1 MIDPSGK
8 IFGAIALF
16 SKQNSA
22 PGEFLSTEV
31 FSAIAAQVSQAIER
45 KHAEQKLIN
54 KEMLLR
60 TIVGTIPDLV
70 WLKDSNGRYLFCNE
84 VFERLYGAKE
94 AEIIGKT
101 DYDFVSPELADFFC
115 SYDRKVMLTGQQS
128 VNEEFVT
135 FAADQQEAFLET
147 KKNPL
152 RDAQGN
158 LIGILGIARD
168 ISEHKK
174 MQEKLQRQA
183 ITDELT
189 GIYNR
194 RHFMYR
200 AEEEVQRMRRYGG
213 AGSLLMLDLDSFKR
227 VNDVFGHPVGDTV
240 LQSVTE
246 ICQQMLRCNDVFGRI
261 GGEEFAILL
270 METDV
275 EQAKLVAER
284 VRKSIEE
291 AVFFAKADQAITLS
305 VSIGVTQ
312 YNSPDDTL
320 LQLLSRADNALY
332 AAKNGGRNR
341 VVVG

>member
-1 MIDPSGK
+1 
-8 IFGAIALF
+8 
-16 SKQNSA
+16 
-22 PGEFLSTEV
+22 
-31 FSAIAAQVSQAIER
+31 
-45 KHAEQKLIN
+45 
-54 KEMLLR
+54 MLLR

-101 DYDFVSPELADFFC
+101 DYDFVSPELADLFC

-147 KKNPL
+147 KKTPL

-194 RHFMYR
+194 RHFMFR

-312 YNSPDDTL
+312 YNSPEDTL

>member
-1 MIDPSGK
+1 
-8 IFGAIALF
+8 
-16 SKQNSA
+16 
-22 PGEFLSTEV
+22 
-31 FSAIAAQVSQAIER
+31 
-45 KHAEQKLIN
+45 
-54 KEMLLR
+54 
-60 TIVGTIPDLV
+60 
-70 WLKDSNGRYLFCNE
+70 
-84 VFERLYGAKE
+84 
-94 AEIIGKT
+94 
-101 DYDFVSPELADFFC
+101 
-115 SYDRKVMLTGQQS
+115 
-128 VNEEFVT
+128 
-135 FAADQQEAFLET
+135 
-147 KKNPL
+147 
-152 RDAQGN
+152 
-158 LIGILGIARD
+158 
-168 ISEHKK
+168 

-312 YNSPDDTL
+312 YNSLDDTL

>member
-1 MIDPSGK
+1 
-8 IFGAIALF
+8 
-16 SKQNSA
+16 
-22 PGEFLSTEV
+22 
-31 FSAIAAQVSQAIER
+31 
-45 KHAEQKLIN
+45 
-54 KEMLLR
+54 
-60 TIVGTIPDLV
+60 
-70 WLKDSNGRYLFCNE
+70 
-84 VFERLYGAKE
+84 
-94 AEIIGKT
+94 
-101 DYDFVSPELADFFC
+101 
-115 SYDRKVMLTGQQS
+115 MLTGQQS
-128 VNEEFVT
+128 VNEEYVT
-135 FAADQQEAFLET
+135 FATDQHNAFLET
-147 KKNPL
+147 IKTPL

-194 RHFMYR
+194 RQFMYF
-200 AEEEVQRMRRYGG
+200 AEEEIQRMRRYGG
-213 AGSLLMLDLDSFKR
+213 VGSLLMLDLDRFKR
-227 VNDVFGHPVGDTV
+227 INDVFGHPVGDAV

-246 ICQQMLRCNDVFGRI
+246 ICQQTLRCNDVFGRI

-270 METDV
+270 METDA
-275 EQAKLVAER
+275 EQAQQVAER
-284 VRKSIEE
+284 LRKSVEE
-291 AVFFAKADQAITLS
+291 AVLFAQGDQAITVT

-332 AAKNGGRNR
+332 EAKNAGRNR